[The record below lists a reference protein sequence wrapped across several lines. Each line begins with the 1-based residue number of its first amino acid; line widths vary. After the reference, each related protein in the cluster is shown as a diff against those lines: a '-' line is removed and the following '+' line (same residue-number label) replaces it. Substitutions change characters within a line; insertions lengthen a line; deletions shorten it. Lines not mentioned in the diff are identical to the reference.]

1 MNSVILIGKTM
12 IKDKLERRIGMIL
25 SQTYLRMKSFMD
37 NPMTVEEVLSIYK
50 MQLIQQLL
58 SKVHIQSTVIP
69 ELTTRSDQRLAIAT
83 IFYMLEGIPQVLR
96 SRTYFPAAFKDT
108 ITECCRVAMN
118 CFPVDKTPIIFRRII
133 DHINY
138 ILEEISKIEVIS
150 NPVAVSFKDNITT
163 ILHDLRAYFAEN
175 LQASVGYTLGSNDTD
190 GDSTIR
196 VANACISTLLK
207 NTDIKPD
214 EDLRQ
219 LVFMDIFDTK
229 NNMTFVSDIGD
240 AVGKMIVSMTDKST
254 NNILEGAKVNNE
266 SINEQVLNYL
276 IEVKCAISN
285 IASTAELCEKTNYD
299 LECEMYKNIT
309 ASEDCIGDVNG
320 ERFGWIDADIIAKGA
335 NNDGIILSPDDKVN
349 DILSKSQITGKN
361 LQFILGSVSL
371 EKDDDKRKAIVEK
384 LKNSLCET
392 LRWEATHE
400 NYSDLPVMHFTKR
413 TGQVLES
420 LTKNTV
426 YESRVHE
433 AINTLTEAMNDVVRE
448 EAIPCTFNGA
458 QANVLTL
465 APFPVG
471 VRTSQQLVNNIWK
484 AETDEDMDAAML
496 EFAKCYG
503 EFGYFPSME
512 SNAVSKKAREISRKS
527 QNKTEKKIRNI
538 GGTIHEVKQA
548 AHNAIDPMEKY
559 IGQMM
564 EKAKKEDSARRREI
578 LIKGGVA
585 PKVLRWIKRSI
596 PLIAGAAVGTVVP
609 AAAVISGIS
618 LIGLIAS
625 DKMLD
630 EKEKRKLMRELE
642 DEIQICNE
650 KIDDSRG
657 DENKQK
663 KYELIRIRNNLKR
676 TQDRIRYNLKE

>member
-1 MNSVILIGKTM
+1 
-12 IKDKLERRIGMIL
+12 
-25 SQTYLRMKSFMD
+25 MKSFMD
-37 NPMTVEEVLSIYK
+37 NPMTVEDVLSTYK
-50 MQLIQQLL
+50 MPLLQQLL
-58 SKVHIQSTVIP
+58 SKLNIQSTVIP

-83 IFYMLEGIPQVLR
+83 IFYMLDGIPQVLK
-96 SRTYFPAAFKDT
+96 SKTYFPATFKDT
-108 ITECCRVAMN
+108 IIECCRVAMN
-118 CFPVDKTPIIFRRII
+118 YFPIDKAPVILRRII
-133 DHINY
+133 DHIDF

-150 NPVAVSFKDNITT
+150 NPVAVSFKDKITV
-163 ILHDLRAYFAEN
+163 ILHDLRSYFTEN
-175 LQASVGYTLGSNDTD
+175 LQASVGYALGGSSADEN
-190 GDSTIR
+190 SAIR
-196 VANACISTLLK
+196 VANACVSTLLK
-207 NTDIKPD
+207 GNDIASD
-214 EDLRQ
+214 DDLRQ
-219 LVFMDIFDTK
+219 LVFMDIFDTED
-229 NNMTFVSDIGD
+229 NMTFVNDIGD
-240 AVGKMIVSMTDKST
+240 AVGKAIVSMTDKST
-254 NNILEGAKVNNE
+254 NNILEGAKVGNE

-276 IEVKCAISN
+276 IEVKCAIGN

-299 LECEMYKNIT
+299 LECELYGNIT
-309 ASEDCIGDVNG
+309 ASEDCIGNVNG
-320 ERFGWIDADIIAKGA
+320 ERFGWTDADIIAKGT
-335 NNDGIILSPDDKVN
+335 NNDGIILSPDSKVD

-371 EKDDDKRKAIVEK
+371 EKDDDKRKAIEEK

-392 LRWEATHE
+392 LRWEAVHE

-433 AINTLTEAMNDVVRE
+433 AIETLTEAINDVVRE

-484 AETDEDMDAAML
+484 AETEEDMDAAML

-503 EFGYFPSME
+503 EFGYSPSME

-527 QNKTEKKIRNI
+527 QNNTEKKIRNI

-559 IGQMM
+559 IGQML
-564 EKAKKEDSARRREI
+564 EKAKKEDSARSREI

>member
-1 MNSVILIGKTM
+1 
-12 IKDKLERRIGMIL
+12 
-25 SQTYLRMKSFMD
+25 MKSFMD

-50 MQLIQQLL
+50 MPLSQQLL
-58 SKVHIQSTVIP
+58 SKLNIQSTVIP
-69 ELTTRSDQRLAIAT
+69 ELTIRSDQRLAIAT
-83 IFYMLEGIPQVLR
+83 IFYMLDGIPQVLR
-96 SRTYFPAAFKDT
+96 SRTYFPAVFKDT
-108 ITECCRVAMN
+108 IIECCRVAMN
-118 CFPVDKTPIIFRRII
+118 CFPVDKAPIIFRRII

-150 NPVAVSFKDNITT
+150 NPIAVSFKDKITT
-163 ILHDLRAYFAEN
+163 ILHDLRSYLAEN

-190 GDSTIR
+190 ADSTIR

-229 NNMTFVSDIGD
+229 NNMVFVSDIRN
-240 AVGKMIVSMTDKST
+240 AVGRMIVSMTDKST
-254 NNILEGAKVNNE
+254 NNILEGAKVSNE

-309 ASEDCIGDVNG
+309 ASEDCIGDVND

-335 NNDGIILSPDDKVN
+335 NNDGDVLSPDDKVN

-392 LRWEATHE
+392 LRWEAMHE

-433 AINTLTEAMNDVVRE
+433 AIETLTEAMNDVVRE

-503 EFGYFPSME
+503 NLGYSPSME

-527 QNKTEKKIRNI
+527 QEKTEKKIRNI

-559 IGQMM
+559 VKQMM

-609 AAAVISGIS
+609 AAAIISGIS